1 MPPCIPFSFRSTAEH
16 DTATPQ
22 PRSLRLAASTASS
35 ASSSD
40 APAAVVFDDAASIV
54 TLPSLPSLQ
63 SSVPISGY
71 LNTTPP
77 PAFHFCLASLKKEQ
91 GMVHSTGPTIPATVK
106 PSTPDGNWECC
117 LKPWFDDEHS
127 RLTPTV
133 SVLVVQM
140 EHESGV
146 TRLHLI
152 SKWAL
157 AIVGSVRVLVILESF
172 LPPKAAHSSDWI
184 NGFRNHKVRNIERM
198 CHEAATNADQAGIN
212 HFMRHNVDN
221 IIRSSQFAEIELRKA
236 VGRVPVVGPKQVCKT
251 PNKHLLVYSLCE
263 DLEM

>member
-1 MPPCIPFSFRSTAEH
+1 
-16 DTATPQ
+16 
-22 PRSLRLAASTASS
+22 
-35 ASSSD
+35 
-40 APAAVVFDDAASIV
+40 
-54 TLPSLPSLQ
+54 
-63 SSVPISGY
+63 
-71 LNTTPP
+71 
-77 PAFHFCLASLKKEQ
+77 
-91 GMVHSTGPTIPATVK
+91 
-106 PSTPDGNWECC
+106 
-117 LKPWFDDEHS
+117 
-127 RLTPTV
+127 
-133 SVLVVQM
+133 M

-172 LPPKAAHSSDWI
+172 LPPKAA
-184 NGFRNHKVRNIERM
+184 VRNIERM